1 MNAII
6 MGCSRTGSILAAT
19 LAREGHR
26 VTILDMNPNAFRI
39 LPPDFNGTVM
49 VGNGIDED
57 VLRRAGIE
65 QADAFAAV
73 TQNENQNIMA
83 AQIARHR
90 FDVPRV
96 VCRIHDPSREQLYQ
110 SLGLRTMNP
119 ARTGASLVYEALMH
133 EEADSSAQAD
143 SLVQPTERT

>member
-6 MGCSRTGSILAAT
+6 MGCSRTGSILAAL
-19 LAREGHR
+19 LAGEGHR
-26 VTILDMNPNAFRI
+26 VTVLDMNPNAFRL
-39 LPPDFNGTVM
+39 LPPDFGGTVV

-90 FDVPRV
+90 FNVSRV
-96 VCRIHDPSREQLYQ
+96 VCRVHDPSREQLYE
-110 SLGLRTMNP
+110 SLGLVTVNP
-119 ARTGASLVYEALMH
+119 ARL
-133 EEADSSAQAD
+133 SAQ
-143 SLVQPTERT
+143 LVHEGLLRGLEQAEPPRST

>member
-6 MGCSRTGSILAAT
+6 MGCSRTGSILAVS
-19 LAREGHR
+19 LAKDGHR
-26 VTILDMNPNAFRI
+26 VTVLDVNPNAFRL
-39 LPPDFNGTVM
+39 LPPDFTGTVM

-65 QADAFAAV
+65 RADAFAAV
-73 TQNENQNIMA
+73 TQDENQNIMA

-90 FDVPRV
+90 FDVARV

-110 SLGLRTMNP
+110 SLGLCR
-119 ARTGASLVYEALMH
+119 
-133 EEADSSAQAD
+133 
-143 SLVQPTERT
+143 

>member
-6 MGCSRTGSILAAT
+6 MGCSRTGSILAGL
-19 LAREGHR
+19 LASEGHQ
-26 VTILDMNPNAFRI
+26 VTVLDMNPNAFRL
-39 LPPDFNGTVM
+39 LPPNFGGVVV

-90 FDVPRV
+90 FNVQRV
-96 VCRIHDPSREQLYQ
+96 VCRIHDPSREQLYE
-110 SLGLRTMNP
+110 SLGLRTINP
-119 ARTGASLVYEALMH
+119 ARVGAQLVHEALLR
-133 EEADSSAQAD
+133 EPATAQAEPPR
-143 SLVQPTERT
+143 SG

>member
-6 MGCSRTGSILAAT
+6 MGCSRTGSILAAK
-19 LAREGHR
+19 LAEEGHS
-26 VTILDMNPNAFRI
+26 VTILDMNPNAFRL
-39 LPPDFNGTVM
+39 LPSDFGGTAV

-73 TQNENQNIMA
+73 TQDENQNIMA

-96 VCRIHDPSREQLYQ
+96 VCRIHDPSREQIFQ
-110 SLGLRTMNP
+110 SLGLITMNP
-119 ARTGASLVYEALMH
+119 ARTGANLVRDALLYDESEHGSL
-133 EEADSSAQAD
+133 DI
-143 SLVQPTERT
+143 ERT